1 MALHDHGAANL
12 PPLSVESLLTQ
23 SSIHPLSL
31 FAVLAAATF
40 YVAGVRVLAQRG
52 RHWSLARSASFGTGL
67 ILLLVA
73 TQSGIH
79 PYAVGHFGLH
89 VVQHILIGM
98 AAPLFLALG
107 APVTLALQ
115 TAGRSTKVTI
125 LGVLHSQPVR
135 IITHPVVAT
144 AIFTL
149 SLFVFYF
156 SPLLGLALGNPYV
169 HNLLL
174 LHFFGA
180 GCLFYWAVLGLDPM
194 AWRLPYGVR
203 LALVLVTVPFHAFLG
218 VGLIIGSTPLAAEH
232 FTALG
237 IPLDTALSRQRL
249 GAGIM
254 WTLGEVVGLIAAG
267 IILAQWMAHDSRAAR
282 RADEAEDRATERAL
296 AMS

>member
-23 SSIHPLSL
+23 SSIHPVSL
-31 FAVLAAATF
+31 FVVLAAGAF
-40 YVAGVRVLAQRG
+40 YITGVRVLTQRG
-52 RHWSLARSASFGTGL
+52 RRWSVARSASFGTGL
-67 ILLLVA
+67 VILLVA

-79 PYAVGHFGLH
+79 AYAVGHFGLH
-89 VVQHILIGM
+89 VVQHVLIGM

-115 TAGRSTKVTI
+115 TTARPTKVRL

-135 IITHPVVAT
+135 IVTHPIIAT
-144 AIFTL
+144 AVFTL

-174 LHFFGA
+174 LHFFAA

-194 AWRLPYGVR
+194 AWRLPYGAR

-218 VGLIIGSTPLAAEH
+218 VGLLIGSSPLASEH
-232 FTALG
+232 YTALG
-237 IPLDTALSRQRL
+237 VPLDTALSQQRL

-254 WTLGEVVGLIAAG
+254 WTLGEVGGLVAAG
-267 IILAQWMAHDSRAAR
+267 IILGQWMAHDGRAAR
-282 RADEAEDRATERAL
+282 RSDEAEDRAAAHPL
-296 AMS
+296 AVS